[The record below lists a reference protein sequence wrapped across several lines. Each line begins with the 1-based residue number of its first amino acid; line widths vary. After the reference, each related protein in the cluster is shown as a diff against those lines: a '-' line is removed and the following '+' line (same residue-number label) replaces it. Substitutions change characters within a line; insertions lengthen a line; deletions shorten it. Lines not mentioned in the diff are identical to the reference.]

1 MKQDIE
7 FLHSKNKRLTKKAYD
22 YLLNNQIE
30 KHLLEKIAASAQA
43 IIDLDNI
50 LEIISYH
57 KKIKDS
63 SEILRPQTQIQQ
75 QPANIVYSQQ
85 TQSKVSE
92 AKEIKEKKQQE
103 QPEKENSQPVQ
114 ERKFGLEVK
123 EVEII
128 PSPSF
133 KPIAKEYSPSIKV
146 FEQTDISNKSNST
159 GTIENFISYFR
170 DRFAAQKE
178 ILKNRQ
184 SILPVLRL
192 DELSKH
198 IGSEARIIGMVYDK
212 KITSKG
218 NLVFEL
224 EDEYSQA
231 RVVVPSNEQ
240 CFQEAQRIVRDDVIA
255 FDGKIL
261 ENFFIV
267 KTVHWP
273 DISVLKSFPQAQ
285 EDLAIVYLSD
295 LHFGSKY
302 FLEKAFKRFLHWLE
316 GKESYSS
323 LAAKV
328 KYIII
333 AGDLV
338 DGIGVYPTQENDLV
352 LKDIYKQYKEFE
364 NALEKIPDY
373 ISVIICPGNH
383 DGVRRAEPQPAI
395 EKDLVQSDVI
405 SVGSPCMVHIE
416 NFNHLIYH
424 GTSLDSIIANIPGLS
439 YSKPEE
445 AMKEI
450 LKRRHLSPIYGENL
464 IVPELKDFMTIPQEP
479 DVVHMGHIHKNAC
492 AKYRGVLMINS
503 GTYQDRT
510 EYQIRMGHTPTPAI
524 TPVFE
529 MKSGQVYHLRFLEE
543 ELL

>member
-7 FLHSKNKRLTKKAYD
+7 FLYSKNKRLTKKAYD

-30 KHLLEKIAASAQA
+30 RFLLEQIAASNQA
-43 IIDLDNI
+43 LIDIDNI
-50 LEIISYH
+50 LQIISYH

-63 SEILRPQTQIQQ
+63 SEPPPILEIQQ
-75 QPANIVYSQQ
+75 QVYKDLHSQQ
-85 TQSKVSE
+85 
-92 AKEIKEKKQQE
+92 KEFSLL
-103 QPEKENSQPVQ
+103 ENQ
-114 ERKFGLEVK
+114 ERKHTAQGKEQSFQSHQGKKFGLEVK
-123 EVEII
+123 EVKII

-159 GTIENFISYFR
+159 GSVENFISYFR
-170 DRFAAQKE
+170 DRFEQQQE

-184 SILPVLRL
+184 SVLPILRL

-198 IGSEARIIGMVYDK
+198 VGSEARIIGMVYDK
-212 KITSKG
+212 KTTSKG

-224 EDEYSQA
+224 EDEYSHV

-240 CFQEAQRIVRDDVIA
+240 CFKEAQRIVRDDVIA

-267 KTVHWP
+267 KAVHWP
-273 DISVLKSFPQAQ
+273 DVSVLKSFPQGQ

-295 LHFGSKY
+295 LHFGSKH

-316 GKESYSS
+316 GRESQQS
-323 LAAKV
+323 LASKV

-352 LKDIYKQYKEFE
+352 LKDIHKQYKEFE

-373 ISVIICPGNH
+373 ISVIIGPGNH

-395 EKDLVQSDVI
+395 DKDLVEAVDVI
-405 SVGSPCMVHIE
+405 RIGSPCMVQIE

-439 YSKPEE
+439 YAKPED

-479 DVVHMGHIHKNAC
+479 DVLHMGHVHKNAC

-529 MKSGQVYHLRFLEE
+529 LKSGQVYHLRFLEE